1 MTVGGARMT
10 LAIHSRPWRML
21 ALALLAL
28 STAGCGTIDMCDHS
42 ALGDPPGGS
51 SIPHTSR

>member
-1 MTVGGARMT
+1 MT
-10 LAIHSRPWRML
+10 LVSLSRRWRYV
-21 ALALLAL
+21 ALAFLAL

-51 SIPHTSR
+51 SIPHTPR

>member
-1 MTVGGARMT
+1 MTFVSIPRRW
-10 LAIHSRPWRML
+10 RPV

-28 STAGCGTIDMCDHS
+28 LTAGCGTIDMCDHS

-51 SIPHTSR
+51 SIPHTPR